1 MKNKSRKKK
10 GAVPK
15 INPLK
20 VLTSIPGLI
29 KGVIGI
35 IVIVLIVFVIKK
47 GFFDSK
53 EGEVTTISQSSI
65 EKILDISELS
75 TLEYT
80 YNAVAAGYDEDGKT
94 LLYHVAYE
102 GTVSAGIYFD
112 KLKVKVNP
120 DKKEIRITVPEAKI
134 LDCSVN
140 EGSLKYIFEKDE
152 YNTATISADA
162 YKVSKEDLKK
172 KANEETR
179 ITELAK
185 ENAISAISGLI
196 EPWVDQ
202 VDDEYTVIIK

>member
-1 MKNKSRKKK
+1 MNNKSRKKK
-10 GAVPK
+10 DAVPK
-15 INPLK
+15 ISPLK

-80 YNAVAAGYDEDGKT
+80 YNAVAAGYNEDGKT

-102 GTVSAGIYFD
+102 GTVSAGIDFD

-120 DKKEIRITVPEAKI
+120 DKKEIRITVPEARI
-134 LDCSVN
+134 LGCSVN
-140 EGSLKYIFEKDE
+140 EGSLKYIFEKDK

-162 YKVSKEDLKK
+162 YKVRNCCSIIFIFL
-172 KANEETR
+172 
-179 ITELAK
+179 
-185 ENAISAISGLI
+185 ENIF
-196 EPWVDQ
+196 Q
-202 VDDEYTVIIK
+202 

>member
-47 GFFDSK
+47 GFLIQRRR
-53 EGEVTTISQSSI
+53 GTTISQSSI

-102 GTVSAGIYFD
+102 GTVSAGIDFD

>member
-1 MKNKSRKKK
+1 M
-10 GAVPK
+10 
-15 INPLK
+15 
-20 VLTSIPGLI
+20 
-29 KGVIGI
+29 
-35 IVIVLIVFVIKK
+35 
-47 GFFDSK
+47 
-53 EGEVTTISQSSI
+53 
-65 EKILDISELS
+65 
-75 TLEYT
+75 
-80 YNAVAAGYDEDGKT
+80 
-94 LLYHVAYE
+94 
-102 GTVSAGIYFD
+102 
-112 KLKVKVNP
+112 
-120 DKKEIRITVPEAKI
+120 
-134 LDCSVN
+134 DCSVN

>member
-20 VLTSIPGLI
+20 VLTSIPRLI

-53 EGEVTTISQSSI
+53 GGDVTTISQSSI
-65 EKILDISELS
+65 EKILID
-75 TLEYT
+75 
-80 YNAVAAGYDEDGKT
+80 
-94 LLYHVAYE
+94 
-102 GTVSAGIYFD
+102 FD

>member
-1 MKNKSRKKK
+1 MKNKSRKKERCCSQDQSFESTHFHSRIDK
-10 GAVPK
+10 RSYRNYSDRSDR
-15 INPLK
+15 ICY
-20 VLTSIPGLI
+20 
-29 KGVIGI
+29 
-35 IVIVLIVFVIKK
+35 KK
-47 GFFDSK
+47 RIFDSK

-102 GTVSAGIYFD
+102 GTVSAGIDFD

>member
-75 TLEYT
+75 T
-80 YNAVAAGYDEDGKT
+80 AGYDEDGKT

-102 GTVSAGIYFD
+102 GTVSAGIDFD

>member
-35 IVIVLIVFVIKK
+35 IVIVLIVVTSPSFESKNP
-47 GFFDSK
+47 FFI
-53 EGEVTTISQSSI
+53 TNTISQSSI

-102 GTVSAGIYFD
+102 GTVSAGIDFD